1 MSNVTLAQWAQ
12 LEKQPLKKGIMLGI
26 AMESVIGDLF
36 PWRTIGG
43 LSETGI
49 RYDEVT
55 TPDWIPL
62 SGSISS
68 KAANGKPLS
77 FSVYQMAMHID
88 VPRLL
93 ETKADDVLERQS
105 VRQTKL
111 AIKGA
116 AYQLNDA
123 FVNGDQS
130 SDPNQFEG
138 INKLVASMDSAQTIN
153 STEIDL
159 TTTYSD
165 ALAESFFSAVDQSIY
180 ACEGHNPKYAFANS
194 TALQKMESIGRQYK
208 MRGNDFDWMSNVFD
222 VGDIRQKLTTAAT
235 RPAFRY
241 RGVPFY
247 DLGKKSDQST
257 KVIGSTY
264 TEGGSTAHGT
274 RFFFVAVGDED
285 MEGLQAEPINT
296 IDIGILEGTDVR
308 RTRVTG
314 TFGLACWGPRSIVKL
329 QGVRVV

>member
-1 MSNVTLAQWAQ
+1 MANVTLAQWAQ
-12 LEKQPLKKGIMLGI
+12 LEKQPLKKGIGLGI
-26 AMESVIGDLF
+26 AMESVVGDMF
-36 PWRTIGG
+36 AWRTIGG
-43 LSETGI
+43 LSETGV
-49 RYDEVT
+49 RYDEVIV
-55 TPDWIPL
+55 PDWIPL

-77 FSVYQMAMHID
+77 FSVYQMALHID

-123 FVNGDQS
+123 FINGDQS

-138 INKLVASMDSAQTIN
+138 VNKLVGTMDSGQTIN

-165 ALAESFFSAVDQSIY
+165 AIAESLFFALDKGIY

-194 TALQKMESIGRQYK
+194 TFLQKMESIGRQYK
-208 MRGNDFDWMSNVFD
+208 IRGNDFNWNTAVFD
-222 VGDIRQKLTTAAT
+222 IGDVRQKLSTAAT
-235 RPAFRY
+235 RPAFTY
-241 RGVPFY
+241 RGIPFF

-257 KVIGSTY
+257 LVIGNTY
-264 TEGGSTAHGT
+264 TEGGSTVHGT
-274 RFFFVAVGDED
+274 RVFFVAAGED
-285 MEGLQAEPINT
+285 DLEGLQAEPINT
-296 IDIGILEGTDVR
+296 VDIGILEGTDVR

-314 TFGLACWGPRSIVKL
+314 TFGLACWGPRSIVKV
-329 QGVRVV
+329 QGIRAV